1 MFPPPC
7 DVLSSSLTSQ
17 RSSGATSVLPF
28 LRVVET
34 LAEGVEIRAYLAPA
48 LTRQSDSVSACHD
61 GQGALVSTEGLLSC
75 AGANHI
81 LICCV
86 S

>member
-61 GQGALVSTEGLLSC
+61 GQEPWSVQRACCPLQGLTTY
-75 AGANHI
+75 
-81 LICCV
+81 
-86 S
+86 